1 MERPNQ
7 PLKTIFHR
15 LSSAKPRGDNKS
27 FGHLR
32 PLSLYSRMITCENGR
47 VSPSGT
53 NQSWN
58 SSNPFCNLKI
68 EIVNSNAP
76 TRHKRRLDDSCLD
89 DTYETKYKKPCS
101 PKAISPDLAC
111 VVVSCNTLPDVA
123 TVSPTTDL
131 QKVPSSVENTVKDKG
146 TSEAVIC
153 VPNSDHIQCGQAGE
167 AGSRQGG
174 AAAPGGP
181 VSNESE
187 AWSETLSHEPEKV
200 SMDLGPVFD
209 FDVDDIMCLSP
220 IDSDRES
227 DEGIEAF
234 VDSCKSFYDD
244 RTRNPSDGDTQQT
257 KPFLAHSPTQDQVSR
272 EGYDVG
278 EREEGKGEKMVGE
291 GERGKEGNE
300 EKNHQEEEEVGS
312 IEDFFSRSYLEALK
326 AGKDVSQAVPPLQ
339 PRISSSPLFRGR
351 EVMQRLQVAVSD
363 EGEPPCP
370 PGFLD
375 PNGDQAMV
383 CQPHYSFTSEDVA
396 YGLYGAP
403 LVPVEG
409 ADEGLEGTAED
420 DWSIGAPILESS
432 LCHIAPVEFNAGC
445 EGNVVEGRG
454 GGLDSVQECQVTLL
468 AEEVTVETRYENAF
482 PLQVQVRS
490 VLVVP
495 SVQQSSS
502 SQPSTPPE
510 QKVSETRQHS
520 TSSDQKV
527 VNTRTVQKSS
537 PGQNIIKNTIV
548 HKPSLGQKVTKIK
561 PSRQLQLRL
570 TRKWSIQDLSRNL
583 HLDRTLSRTQLSI
596 NLSLGQKVT
605 KIKPVQAA
613 STSSDQKV
621 VNTRPVQKTAPRP
634 VVYDREEDWQREKWL
649 YVDSVTRHIRENIG
663 AGEGVMTELLNL
675 MNHVAEQGPG
685 TNGRQWQHPSDLT
698 RRNYQRRFGNDRTNY
713 TLDEW
718 QNQNYRNHQRFANL
732 PQIFER
738 SPVL

>member
-510 QKVSETRQHS
+510 QKVSETRS
-520 TSSDQKV
+520 
-527 VNTRTVQKSS
+527 VQKPSPEKNVVKTTTRPVQKPS

-548 HKPSLGQKVTKIK
+548 HKP
-561 PSRQLQLRL
+561 
-570 TRKWSIQDLSRNL
+570 
-583 HLDRTLSRTQLSI
+583 
-596 NLSLGQKVT
+596 SLGQKVT

>member
-510 QKVSETRQHS
+510 QKVSETR
-520 TSSDQKV
+520 
-527 VNTRTVQKSS
+527 
-537 PGQNIIKNTIV
+537 
-548 HKPSLGQKVTKIK
+548 
-561 PSRQLQLRL
+561 
-570 TRKWSIQDLSRNL
+570 
-583 HLDRTLSRTQLSI
+583 
-596 NLSLGQKVT
+596 
-605 KIKPVQAA
+605 
-613 STSSDQKV
+613 
-621 VNTRPVQKTAPRP
+621 P

-698 RRNYQRRFGNDRTNY
+698 RSM
-713 TLDEW
+713 E
-718 QNQNYRNHQRFANL
+718 
-732 PQIFER
+732 EE
-738 SPVL
+738 V